1 MRWLIRAGMSL
12 VVLVVLLGGMVI
24 LMPKDKVLEL
34 AANRFAEATGRRI
47 SIGEGAK
54 VALWPVL
61 GVSAG
66 PVTLSNAEWGSE
78 PEMLTAESMAV
89 GLDVAALL
97 SGQLQ
102 ITEISLTRPE
112 LLLERHADG
121 RVNWVIDAPAAEAGG
136 QSVGQS
142 PTQGLTL
149 GSAVIRDGRL
159 RYREA
164 GSELVFDEVNLATA
178 IPDFAGPVTVTGS
191 TLYNGQP
198 VDFSAGV
205 AALAG
210 FLEGEAVALD
220 LSLTAGGNR
229 LAFKGKAG
237 SAPRAVDGAVDLAIT
252 DHAALATL
260 AGRPLPDIPEGFG
273 AHSLAAK
280 GKVKLGADKVLRL
293 NGMEVL
299 ADDRS
304 WQVDASWRARKPR
317 GKLVATVATGSLA
330 LPGGTGAQ
338 GGVSEGGSGWSD
350 DPIDA
355 SALGALDAEIDLAAG
370 ALQLGGLRLG
380 PTKARLVV
388 DNARAVANIAEAA
401 AYGGTLKGAVV
412 VNARKGLS
420 ASTDLTLTGLD
431 LQGLLTDT
439 LGSARMAGKA
449 DLRLKL
455 LGSGKSQA
463 ALMRSLTGEAA
474 LTMGQGELVGFDVAG
489 MLRTMDPGY
498 VGEGRKTIFEALSVS
513 TTVKDGV
520 ARSDDLT
527 LKGKLFSAGGQGRVD
542 LGGQTVDYRLLP
554 SLTVP
559 GDAAS
564 EITVPVLIS
573 GPWADP
579 KVRLDLEWLASER
592 AKEERNRAEAAAKA
606 RLEEL
611 AQDKLGVERQE
622 GESLED
628 AAKRRAQEALEEEAG
643 KLLESL
649 GGN

>member
-34 AANRFAEATGRRI
+34 AANRFAEATGRKI
-47 SIGEGAK
+47 SIGGGAK

-66 PVTLSNAEWGSE
+66 PVRLSNADWGAE
-78 PEMLTAESMAV
+78 PDMLTADSMAV

-112 LLLERHADG
+112 LLLEKAADG
-121 RVNWVIDAPAAEAGG
+121 RANWIIDAPQAEEQATAGPG
-136 QSVGQS
+136 Q
-142 PTQGLTL
+142 TQGFTL

-164 GSELVFDEVNLATA
+164 GAELVLDEVNLATA
-178 IPDFAGPVTVTGS
+178 IPDLAGPVTVTGAA
-191 TLYNGQP
+191 LYNGQP
-198 VDFSAGV
+198 VKFSAGV
-205 AALAG
+205 AALAA
-210 FLEGEAVALD
+210 FLEGEAATLD
-220 LSLTAGGNR
+220 LSVTAGDNR
-229 LAFKGKAG
+229 LAFKGTAS
-237 SAPRAVDGAVDLAIT
+237 SAPQAVDGALDLAIG

-260 AGRPLPDIPEGFG
+260 AGRPLPELPEGFG
-273 AHSLAAK
+273 ARSLAAK
-280 GKVKLGADKVLRL
+280 GKVKLGADDVLRL
-293 NGMEVL
+293 SGMEVL
-299 ADDRS
+299 ADDRT
-304 WQVDASWRARKPR
+304 WQVDASWHPRKPR
-317 GKLVATVATGSLA
+317 GKLVAKLATDSLV
-330 LPGGTGAQ
+330 LPGGESTDGGTGN
-338 GGVSEGGSGWSD
+338 GGSGWSD
-350 DPIDA
+350 DPFDA
-355 SALGALDAEIDLAAG
+355 SALDVLDAEVDLAAG

-380 PTKARLVV
+380 PTTLRLTL
-388 DNARAVANIAEAA
+388 DNARAVANIAKAE
-401 AYGGTLKGAVV
+401 AYGGTLAGTLVA
-412 VNARKGLS
+412 NARKGLS
-420 ASTDLTLTGLD
+420 ASADLTLAGLD

-449 DLRLKL
+449 DLRVKL
-455 LGSGKSQA
+455 LGSGQSQA
-463 ALMRSLTGEAA
+463 AMMRSLSGTAA
-474 LTMGQGELVGFDVAG
+474 LTMGAGELVGFDVAG

-498 VGEGRKTIFEALSVS
+498 VGDGRKTIFSTLSVS
-513 TTVKDGV
+513 TTLKDGV
-520 ARSDDLT
+520 AHSDDLA
-527 LKGKLFSAGGQGRVD
+527 LQGKLFAAGGKGRVD

-554 SLTVP
+554 SLTVG
-559 GDAAS
+559 GDTAS
-564 EITVPVLIS
+564 AITVPVLIS

-592 AKEERNRAEAAAKA
+592 AKEERTRAEAATKA

-628 AAKRRAQEALEEEAG
+628 AAKRRAKEALEAEAG
-643 KLLESL
+643 RLLESL

>member
-24 LMPKDKVLEL
+24 LMPKDRVLEL

-47 SIGEGAK
+47 SIGSGAK

-61 GVSAG
+61 GVKAG
-66 PVTLSNAEWGSE
+66 PVKLSNADWGTE

-121 RVNWVIDAPAAEAGG
+121 RVNWAIDASAGG
-136 QSVGQS
+136 GEAQAADAD
-142 PTQGLTL
+142 PTQGFTL

-164 GSELVFDEVNLATA
+164 GSVLTFDAVNLATT
-178 IPDFAGPVTVTGS
+178 IPDFAGPVRLTGAA
-191 TLYNGQP
+191 LYNGQP
-198 VDFSAGV
+198 VDFSLGV

-210 FLEGEAVALD
+210 FLKGEAVTLD
-220 LSLTAGGNR
+220 LSMTAGDNR
-229 LAFKGKAG
+229 LAFKGTAG
-237 SAPRAVDGAVDLAIT
+237 SAPRAIDGAVDLAIG
-252 DHAALATL
+252 DHAALAKL
-260 AGRPLPDIPEGFG
+260 AGRPLPELPDEFG
-273 AHSLAAK
+273 ARSLAAK
-280 GKVKLGADKVLRL
+280 GKVRLGADKVLRL
-293 NGMEVL
+293 RGMEIL
-299 ADDRS
+299 ADDRT
-304 WQVDASWRARKPR
+304 WTLDASWQPRKPR
-317 GKLVATVATGSLA
+317 GKLVAQVAIDTLA
-330 LPGGTGAQ
+330 LPGGATAGGGATGDGAA
-338 GGVSEGGSGWSD
+338 WSNA
-350 DPIDA
+350 PIDA
-355 SALGALDAEIDLAAG
+355 SALGALDAEIDLTAG

-380 PTKARLVV
+380 PTTARLVV
-388 DNARAVANIAEAA
+388 DNARAVANIAEAE

-420 ASTDLTLTGLD
+420 ASADLTLTGLD

-449 DLRLKL
+449 DLRVKL

-498 VGEGRKTIFEALSVS
+498 VGEGRKTIFQALSVS
-513 TTVKDGV
+513 TTVTDGV
-520 ARSDDLT
+520 AQSDDLT
-527 LKGKLFSAGGQGRVD
+527 LKGKLFSAGGTGRVD

-554 SLTVP
+554 SLTVQ
-559 GDAAS
+559 GDAAGA
-564 EITVPVLIS
+564 ITVPVLIS
-573 GPWADP
+573 GPWAKP

-592 AKEERNRAEAAAKA
+592 AKAERSRAEAAAKA

-628 AAKRRAQEALEEEAG
+628 AAKRHAQEALEEEAG
-643 KLLESL
+643 RLLESL